1 MISTGVAHVWL
12 LFSSLA
18 VQTPTKQATQSPEE
32 EIIQN
37 VVSDTLWT
45 AKLTMLR
52 DVSCVLFI
60 FFAIYCMWKYIRSL
74 NNRQNEFKTISD
86 TSAPIIYNTNNNIHI
101 WLAQIEDY
109 LGAKQIT
116 TDK

>member
-1 MISTGVAHVWL
+1 VIYYKQHLTTTHAWL

-37 VVSDTLWT
+37 VVSDS
-45 AKLTMLR
+45 LR